1 MAVGIAAVIALTAL
15 GEGARRYIVNEFAS
29 LGSNLLITLP
39 GKVETTGGAPFG
51 GVTHD
56 LTIEDYRAISRLPRV
71 RKAAPM
77 AVASETVRFGDRGRD
92 VPVLGTTAE
101 FAQVRNLAVGSGEFL
116 PAGDP
121 TQGGSV
127 IVLGTKV
134 ADELFPG
141 INPLG
146 EVVRVGQWR
155 FRVIG
160 VLAPRGRS
168 LSFDMDD
175 VVLVPVQTAMRIF
188 NRTSLFRILI
198 DVRARAEMSA
208 ARDDVL
214 ALMAGR
220 HRADDVTV
228 ITQDALLT
236 AFSAI
241 LNALTLA
248 LAGIASVSLVVAGVG
263 IMNVMLVSVT
273 ERRAEIGLLKAVG
286 AADGQVLTAFLAEA
300 ALLSSVGGAVG
311 IVLGV
316 AAVRAFV
323 SIYPSFPA
331 APPAWALGAAV
342 LVSLLVGVGF
352 GVWPARRATRLDPV
366 TALARR

>member
-1 MAVGIAAVIALTAL
+1 
-15 GEGARRYIVNEFAS
+15 
-29 LGSNLLITLP
+29 
-39 GKVETTGGAPFG
+39 
-51 GVTHD
+51 
-56 LTIEDYRAISRLPRV
+56 
-71 RKAAPM
+71 M

-101 FAQVRNLAVGSGEFL
+101 FLAVRRLEIGSGEFL
-116 PAGDP
+116 PGGDP
-121 TQGGSV
+121 TQGGSS
-127 IVLGTKV
+127 IVLGSKV
-134 ADELFPG
+134 ATELFPG
-141 INPLG
+141 ENALG
-146 EVVRVGQWR
+146 QVVRVGQWR

-168 LSFDMDD
+168 LGFDMDD
-175 VVLVPVQTAMRIF
+175 VVMVPVQTAMRIF
-188 NRTSLFRILI
+188 NRSSLFRVLI
-198 DVRARAEMSA
+198 DVRVRGEMNA

-214 ALMAGR
+214 ALLTDR

-228 ITQDALLT
+228 ITQDALLS

-286 AADGQVLTAFLAEA
+286 AADRQVLTAFLAEA
-300 ALLSSVGGAVG
+300 VLLSATGGVVG
-311 IVLGV
+311 ILLGA
-316 AAVRAFV
+316 AAVRGFV
-323 SIYPSFPA
+323 SFYPSFPA
-331 APPAWALGAAV
+331 TPPGWAIAAAV
-342 LVSLLVGVGF
+342 AVSLLVGVVF

-366 TALARR
+366 TALVRR